1 MYYVVLLWSRDFF
14 PPLYLDPRF
23 RPLLLKF
30 VHSAQAAE
38 PATPPPFQPSEQF
51 GATEPLGF
59 FDPLGFTAV
68 GDERGFRK
76 LRVSEI
82 KHGRVA
88 RLHFELRKTSEL
100 KLRSQNISN

>member
-1 MYYVVLLWSRDFF
+1 MLTACLLRASENPKFELKQSLF
-14 PPLYLDPRF
+14 VHLYHLYIPSSNFQRHI
-23 RPLLLKF
+23 

-88 RLHFELRKTSEL
+88 RLHLVTLL
-100 KLRSQNISN
+100 K